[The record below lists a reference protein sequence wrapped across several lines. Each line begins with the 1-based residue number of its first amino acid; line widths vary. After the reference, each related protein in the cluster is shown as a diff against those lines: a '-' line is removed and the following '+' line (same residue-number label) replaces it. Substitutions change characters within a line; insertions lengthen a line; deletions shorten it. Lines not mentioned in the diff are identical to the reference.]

1 MTFMRTKTLRNGMK
15 RHNESRDIS
24 TKGGRM
30 LPNCQDT
37 EECWDAANYWA
48 YQLAMVKLIADEQ
61 QQMDD

>member
-1 MTFMRTKTLRNGMK
+1 MTFMRTNTLRNGMK

-37 EECWDAANYWA
+37 EECWDARTI
-48 YQLAMVKLIADEQ
+48 QKLIRCKTVVIITV
-61 QQMDD
+61 

>member
-1 MTFMRTKTLRNGMK
+1 MK

>member
-1 MTFMRTKTLRNGMK
+1 MRTNTLRNGMK

-37 EECWDAANYWA
+37 EECWDAAN
-48 YQLAMVKLIADEQ
+48 E
-61 QQMDD
+61 